1 MQPIKDYV
9 IIQPQ
14 SPERKTESG
23 LIIVTDYDP
32 STHVPVIG
40 TVKELPHK
48 LSNNKQVELQVGDI
62 VYMDRYACLMA
73 WGREVSEESI
83 SKDNSVIL
91 IDGVKHF
98 YINYGNV
105 YMAIRDG
112 KKIMVNDYVL
122 MTAVKRQEKSDIII
136 EKEFYSD
143 LIFRCELG
151 NDEINE
157 GQYIVIQ
164 RARSSKA
171 NYQYYISP
179 VEQHNYRTL
188 DKEYYVVKAENII
201 GILNDINLDIR

>member
-9 IIQPQ
+9 IIEPQ

-32 STHVPVIG
+32 SSHVPVIG
-40 TVKELPHK
+40 TVKKLPHK
-48 LSNNKQVELQVGDI
+48 LSSNKQIELQVGDI

-122 MTAVKRQEKSDIII
+122 MTAVKRQEKSKLVI

-151 NDEINE
+151 NDEIDE
-157 GQYIVIQ
+157 GQYIVIK

-171 NYQYYISP
+171 NLQYYVSP
-179 VEQHNYRTL
+179 VEQHLYRTL

-201 GILNDINLDIR
+201 GILNDINLDIK